1 VKTTRVVIIG
11 GGPGGTACASTLQRL
26 AGELDHAV
34 HVTLLEGKQ
43 FSGEQHYNQ
52 CVGVLSP
59 PLPALLEERLCVP
72 FPYHLARNQIKG
84 YVLHTLREE
93 IALETDEGS
102 ASLSSRRVHFDA
114 YMLEQVR
121 ARGVSVLPPHRL
133 PYRAIRA
140 ERLQA
145 DFDCRAGIQTQGL
158 DPPPR
163 VVEAGCLQ
171 RAWSALAAR
180 VKTLKEAFGQLISST
195 VAEVASLW
203 ASLRRSS
210 DSVPKMLC
218 FLSEHH
224 RISLLGN
231 YLCLQAPP

>member
-1 VKTTRVVIIG
+1 MHRHG
-11 GGPGGTACASTLQRL
+11 HYPRYADPEGT
-26 AGELDHAV
+26 
-34 HVTLLEGKQ
+34 
-43 FSGEQHYNQ
+43 EQEWIARFL
-52 CVGVLSP
+52 CP
-59 PLPALLEERLCVP
+59 PCGLT
-72 FPYHLARNQIKG
+72 I
-84 YVLHTLREE
+84 
-93 IALETDEGS
+93 
-102 ASLSSRRVHFDA
+102 
-114 YMLEQVR
+114 
-121 ARGVSVLPPHRL
+121 SVLPPHRL

-145 DFDCRAGIQTQGL
+145 HFDCRAGIQTQGL

-231 YLCLQAPP
+231 YLCLRPPP